1 MTVFKAFLRILNRN
15 KWTVLLYSAILII
28 FSAFSLQSAQT
39 TVTFEAVKPDL
50 YLINYDADQGITHS
64 LVTYLSEKNNLI
76 DLSGNTNAVG
86 TLDPDTSST
95 INSDAVSDALFY
107 RRINLAVEIPAGFRA
122 DFLAGKNPALT
133 IKSAGDY
140 NAALA
145 EMALTRF
152 LDVANQY
159 LAASL
164 VPIPGTST
172 LATPPAN
179 NPTTPPINSSATP
192 PSVDETTLIKN
203 LETTLAVNTEVELT
217 STRDASSLDRA
228 AFYYSFMNYP
238 LLVGCIYIIATI
250 MLSFREQKVAR
261 RIAMGGLTP
270 QSINR
275 ILLAANSLFALCL
288 WLIYVLISFIVVG
301 PVMFSLH
308 GLWFI
313 INSGVFTLC
322 AAALA
327 FLIANLLKGRNAISG
342 ITNVVGLGS
351 SFLCGAFV
359 PMTLLPDSVIFIA
372 HALPSYWYISANN
385 LVAALETF
393 SFSTLQPIILHLLII
408 LAFSLVFILL
418 ANVLSRRRQ

>member
-50 YLINYDADQGITHS
+50 YLVNHDTDQGITHS
-64 LVTYLSEKNNLI
+64 LVAYLSDRNNLV
-76 DLSGNTNAVG
+76 DLSADSPDSIDTIDNA
-86 TLDPDTSST
+86 T
-95 INSDAVSDALFY
+95 VSDALFY
-107 RRINLAVEIPAGFRA
+107 RRVNLAVEIPAGFRA
-122 DFLAGKNPALT
+122 DFLAGKNPA
-133 IKSAGDY
+133 IAIRSSGNY

-159 LAASL
+159 LATSLAAS
-164 VPIPGTST
+164 PS
-172 LATPPAN
+172 ATALSDASAAVAPPASS
-179 NPTTPPINSSATP
+179 PTTAPV
-192 PSVDETTLIKN
+192 VDEATLIKN
-203 LETTLAVNTEVELT
+203 LEATLAIETKVELT

-261 RIAMGGLTP
+261 RIAMGGLNP
-270 QSINR
+270 SGINR

-288 WLIYVLISFIVVG
+288 WLVYVLISFIVVG

-313 INSGVFTLC
+313 LNSCAFTFC
-322 AAALA
+322 ATALA
-327 FLIANLLKGRNAISG
+327 FLIANLLKGRNAVNG
-342 ITNVVGLGS
+342 ITNVIGLGS

-359 PMTLLPDSVIFIA
+359 PITLLPASVVFIA
-372 HALPSYWYISANN
+372 HALPSYWFISANN
-385 LVAALETF
+385 LIAALETF
-393 SFSTLQPIILHLLII
+393 SFDDLQPIIFHLLAV

-418 ANVLSRRRQ
+418 ANLLSHRRQ

>member
-1 MTVFKAFLRILNRN
+1 MTVFKAFLCILNRN

-50 YLINYDADQGITHS
+50 YLVNHDTDQGITHS
-64 LVTYLSEKNNLI
+64 LVAYLSDRNNLV
-76 DLSGNTNAVG
+76 DLSADSPDVIDTIDNA
-86 TLDPDTSST
+86 
-95 INSDAVSDALFY
+95 AVSDALFY
-107 RRINLAVEIPAGFRA
+107 RRVNLAVEIPAGFRA
-122 DFLAGKNPALT
+122 DFLAGKNPA
-133 IKSAGDY
+133 IAIRSSGNY

-159 LAASL
+159 LAAY
-164 VPIPGTST
+164 
-172 LATPPAN
+172 LAASPSATALSDATAIVAPPASS
-179 NPTTPPINSSATP
+179 PTTAPV
-192 PSVDETTLIKN
+192 VDEATLIKN
-203 LETTLAVNTEVELT
+203 LEATLAIETKVELA

-261 RIAMGGLTP
+261 RIAMGGLNP
-270 QSINR
+270 SGINR

-288 WLIYVLISFIVVG
+288 WLVYVLISFIVVG

-313 INSGVFTLC
+313 LNSCVFTFC
-322 AAALA
+322 ATALA
-327 FLIANLLKGRNAISG
+327 FLIANLLKGRNAVNG
-342 ITNVVGLGS
+342 ITNVIGLGS

-359 PMTLLPDSVIFIA
+359 PITLLPASVVFIA
-372 HALPSYWYISANN
+372 HALPSYWFISANN
-385 LVAALETF
+385 LIAALETF
-393 SFSTLQPIILHLLII
+393 SFDDLQPIIFHLLVV

-418 ANVLSRRRQ
+418 ANLLSHRRQ

>member
-15 KWTVLLYSAILII
+15 KWAVLLYSAILVI
-28 FSAFSLQSAQT
+28 FSAFSLQSSQT

-50 YLINYDADQGITHS
+50 YLVNHDADQGITHS
-64 LVTYLSEKNNLI
+64 LVTYLSDHNNLV
-76 DLSGNTNAVG
+76 DLSD
-86 TLDPDTSST
+86 DPDTINT
-95 INSDAVSDALFY
+95 IDDDAVSDALFY
-107 RRINLAVEIPAGFRA
+107 RQINLAVEIPAGFRA

-133 IKSAGDY
+133 IKSVGDY

-159 LAASL
+159 LAASA
-164 VPIPGTST
+164 I
-172 LATPPAN
+172 ATPPAN
-179 NPTTPPINSSATP
+179 ADISNAGTTPTADKTSPTI
-192 PSVDETTLIKN
+192 DEPALIKN
-203 LETTLAVNTEVELT
+203 LEATLAIETKVELT

-238 LLVGCIYIIATI
+238 LLVGCIYIISTI

-313 INSGVFTLC
+313 LNSCVFTLC
-322 AAALA
+322 ATALA
-327 FLIANLLKGRNAISG
+327 FLIANLLKGRNAING

-359 PMTLLPDSVIFIA
+359 PITWLPDSVLAIA

-385 LVAALETF
+385 QISALETF
-393 SFSTLQPIILHLLII
+393 SLDALQPIIFHLLVV
-408 LAFSLVFILL
+408 LTFSLVFILL
-418 ANVLSRRRQ
+418 ANLLSHRRRE

>member
-1 MTVFKAFLRILNRN
+1 MTVFKAFLRILDRN
-15 KWTVLLYSAILII
+15 KWIVLMYSAILVI
-28 FSAFSLQSAQT
+28 FSAFSLQSGQT
-39 TVTFEAVKPDL
+39 AVTFEAVKPDL
-50 YLINYDADQGITHS
+50 YLVSHDVDQGITHS
-64 LVTYLSEKNNLI
+64 LVTYLSDHNNLI
-76 DLSGNTNAVG
+76 ELPEGDL
-86 TLDPDTSST
+86 
-95 INSDAVSDALFY
+95 DAVSDALFY
-107 RRINLAVEIPAGFRA
+107 RRVNLAVEIPAGFRE

-133 IKSAGDY
+133 IRSSGDY
-140 NAALA
+140 NASLA
-145 EMALTRF
+145 EMDLTCF

-159 LAASL
+159 LATSL
-164 VPIPGTST
+164 
-172 LATPPAN
+172 A
-179 NPTTPPINSSATP
+179 PTTSSAISSSAEALSP
-192 PSVDETTLIKN
+192 VDETTLIKN
-203 LETTLAVNTEVELT
+203 LESTLAIETAVELT

-228 AFYYSFMNYP
+228 AFYYGFMNYP

-313 INSGVFTLC
+313 LNSCVFTLC
-322 AAALA
+322 ATALA
-327 FLIANLLKGRNAISG
+327 FLIANILKGRNAING

-359 PMTLLPDSVIFIA
+359 PMTFLPDSVIAVA
-372 HALPSYWYISANN
+372 HALPSYWYISANSQI
-385 LVAALETF
+385 AALETF
-393 SFSTLQPIILHLLII
+393 SFDALQPIILHLLIV
-408 LAFSLVFILL
+408 LGFSLLFILL
-418 ANVLSRRRQ
+418 ANLLSRRRY